1 MSIEHE
7 TKLIPIEAVNSF
19 QVYSVE
25 IIYNGNGG
33 AKRCDITI
41 SICQYNVRL
50 KWLYVG
56 LVLLVFSLWEM

>member
-33 AKRCDITI
+33 AKRC
-41 SICQYNVRL
+41 
-50 KWLYVG
+50 
-56 LVLLVFSLWEM
+56 VLIV